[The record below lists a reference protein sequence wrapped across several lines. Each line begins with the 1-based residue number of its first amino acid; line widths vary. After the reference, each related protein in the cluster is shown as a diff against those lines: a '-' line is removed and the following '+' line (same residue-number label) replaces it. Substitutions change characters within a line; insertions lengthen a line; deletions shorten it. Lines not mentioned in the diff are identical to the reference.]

1 MFRSYVSVLCFDV
14 VKFDLPSMNLK
25 MHLKKPLRRKADKT
39 SSSDPK
45 CNRLLMPK
53 DSFTK
58 RRPFAIVTIGVLV
71 LISYWYNYRSAK
83 SGTDDVKSDPMAPI
97 VLTGIER

>member
-1 MFRSYVSVLCFDV
+1 
-14 VKFDLPSMNLK
+14 MNLK

-39 SSSDPK
+39 STSDPK
-45 CNRLLMPK
+45 CNRLLMLK

-58 RRPFAIVTIGVLV
+58 RRPFAIDSSDMMYQSIVTIGVLV
-71 LISYWYNYRSAK
+71 LISYWYNYRYAK

>member
-1 MFRSYVSVLCFDV
+1 
-14 VKFDLPSMNLK
+14 MNLK
-25 MHLKKPLRRKADKT
+25 MHLRKPLRRKADKT

-58 RRPFAIVTIGVLV
+58 RRPFAIDSSDMMSHLIVTIDVLV
-71 LISYWYNYRSAK
+71 LISYCYNYHYAK
-83 SGTDDVKSDPMAPI
+83 SGTDDE
-97 VLTGIER
+97 GIC